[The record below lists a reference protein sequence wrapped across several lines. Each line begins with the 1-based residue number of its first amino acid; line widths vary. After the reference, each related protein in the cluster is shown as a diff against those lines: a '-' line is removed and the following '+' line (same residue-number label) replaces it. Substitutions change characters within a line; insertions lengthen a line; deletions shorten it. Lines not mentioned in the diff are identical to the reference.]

1 MCSSGS
7 QELEHA
13 DSHTRRSTHHR
24 GGPGGG
30 PTPATT
36 AGGGE
41 DVSVM
46 KCRRLVVDTAAFVK
60 NVPLWEYGEELFSLP
75 EVIEEIR
82 DKQTRQRVE
91 AMIVPI
97 TMRQPQAHSIRF
109 VNEFSKKTGDY
120 ASLSLADVKVL
131 ALTYELEVETRGGS
145 DHLRSE
151 PQKIITEGAATKGTK
166 TSAPNIEG
174 FYLPSQKCDGKATIS
189 PDNPFR
195 RASPSGTTGSEHVS
209 RESFPLTNSAV
220 LSSQRHISSWH
231 LMLMNSFLEEHSY
244 VSGHLPT
251 NNDFILHSTL
261 VSEYPQFGPSRSH
274 SNSELLVLDN
284 SKIQF
289 ENSAC
294 LLDFTFPH
302 VKRWASH
309 ILSFNED
316 RTICSS
322 SSECVEELLHN
333 LEEMRRQMGEES
345 SLECVQQN
353 DSNSLQ
359 LDEKDGD
366 KCSPIDHHSDKGS
379 PQSTFDDQADA
390 GCPQSDQGEPA
401 HVDLSSLVLSEQS
414 EVPNQN
420 EDDSSEDDQVVSD
433 TAEEGDDGKEE
444 SETDDV
450 SEDGSEEEGW
460 ITPSNIKRQKNKKN
474 AYFNADD
481 ELKEDVQVACM
492 TADFAIQNVL
502 KHIGLSIMGV
512 DGKFIRHVRTYILR
526 CHACFKTTS
535 VMTKIFCPHCGNK
548 TLKKVA
554 VTVNPDGTQKIWIN
568 TKRPINTKGMK
579 YSLPT
584 PKGGKHGRNPIL
596 VEDQREAKRFSSK
609 MSRKKVNPL
618 HEDYNPGQMPFAV
631 RDVYSR
637 AAQLGYIDGKNHHHY
652 YWEKR
657 NPNEPARRT
666 GKKKNHE

>member
-174 FYLPSQKCDGKATIS
+174 FYLPSQK
-189 PDNPFR
+189 
-195 RASPSGTTGSEHVS
+195 
-209 RESFPLTNSAV
+209 
-220 LSSQRHISSWH
+220 
-231 LMLMNSFLEEHSY
+231 
-244 VSGHLPT
+244 
-251 NNDFILHSTL
+251 
-261 VSEYPQFGPSRSH
+261 
-274 SNSELLVLDN
+274 
-284 SKIQF
+284 
-289 ENSAC
+289 
-294 LLDFTFPH
+294 
-302 VKRWASH
+302 
-309 ILSFNED
+309 
-316 RTICSS
+316 
-322 SSECVEELLHN
+322 
-333 LEEMRRQMGEES
+333 GEES